1 MSLPAKLEHEC
12 ALLKSTTE
20 IYTINISSLMEHA
33 ASGRT
38 IEGESPLVMI
48 TSGVL

>member
-1 MSLPAKLEHEC
+1 MSFPAKLEHEC
-12 ALLKSTTE
+12 ALWKTPTA
-20 IYTINISSLMEHA
+20 IHTINISSLMEHA

-38 IEGESPLVMI
+38 IKGESPFVMI